1 MHRTR
6 TVAFVLL
13 AALAAAAGTIGTAG
27 SARAACEAGERIDKS
42 TVADARK
49 AIQAAGYR
57 QVRDLKKGCDNYWH
71 GVATKDGATVN
82 VVVSPKGE
90 VMTEG
95 D

>member
-1 MHRTR
+1 MHKTIP
-6 TVAFVLL
+6 FVFA
-13 AALAAAAGTIGTAG
+13 AALAVAAGSIGTAG
-27 SARAACEAGERIDKS
+27 TARAACEAGERIDKS

-49 AIQAAGYR
+49 AIQAAGYQ
-57 QVRDLKKGCDNYWH
+57 QVRDLRKGCDNYWH
-71 GVATKDGATVN
+71 GIATKDGATVN